1 MRTIPRLIGMTLVS
15 TLTGVVLAQQPGQVP
30 AGQAPSA
37 GINPPGQ
44 AGSDRLDIVLRY
56 WEQVMTSVEKLEAD
70 CNRSRLSK
78 RFNTVEYYEGKAQ
91 FYKTPTPPSR
101 ASLDLRRKDNPN
113 IVEKLILN
121 DVGLWEYD
129 VGAKELRLHE
139 LPKRP
144 GDAENNLMALLFGM
158 KVPTAKA
165 RYDIQLK
172 GEDQHYFYLEIIPRT
187 EADKADFAKARLT
200 LVRSTYLPA
209 QLWFQQANQDEV
221 KWDLTRVNPQA
232 NHLRPADF
240 ASPQTPPGWKL
251 TRVPTAAP
259 PKIRSAGN

>member
-1 MRTIPRLIGMTLVS
+1 MRTIPRLIAMTLVT
-15 TLTGVVLAQQPGQVP
+15 TLLGVVVLRAQVPAQPGQTP
-30 AGQAPSA
+30 TAP
-37 GINPPGQ
+37 NPD
-44 AGSDRLDIVLRY
+44 AAKRLDVVLGY

-70 CNRSRLSK
+70 CKRARLSK
-78 RFNTVEYYEGKAQ
+78 RFNTVEHYEGKAQ

-101 ASLDLRRKDNPN
+101 ASLDLRRKDNPA

-139 LPKRP
+139 LPKRA

-158 KVPTAKA
+158 KVPAAKA

-172 GEDQHYFYLEIIPRT
+172 GEDQYYFYLEIVPRT
-187 EADKADFAKARLT
+187 EADKAEFAKARLT
-200 LVRSTYLPA
+200 LVRATYLPA

-221 KWDLTRVNPQA
+221 QWDLSRVNPQA

-251 TRVPTAAP
+251 TRVPSAAP